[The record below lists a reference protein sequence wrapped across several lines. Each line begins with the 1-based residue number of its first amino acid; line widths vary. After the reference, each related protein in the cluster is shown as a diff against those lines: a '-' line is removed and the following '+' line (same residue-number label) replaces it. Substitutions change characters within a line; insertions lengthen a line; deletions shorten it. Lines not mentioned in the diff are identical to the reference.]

1 MINPLMLVGSKGL
14 LHLFDLGSFHE
25 IFAIS
30 ILNNKFYIKKKMYCV
45 KCKKSTLTEDVQKVV
60 NKNGRPML
68 RGICIVCRKIKTQ
81 FVKSNTGGD
90 LTSSLNSFTSNIKLP
105 WAKFPGEM
113 HIPGMNFAGPGTN
126 LDERLTSTGAYK
138 EWSKPVDR
146 VDNAAYHHDLA
157 YQHFPDTATRNEA
170 DKIMLE
176 QMNAISN
183 PTIRERI
190 ERGIIKPII
199 STKAMFGLSHTTS
212 KNYQRTVK
220 KRNK

>member
-1 MINPLMLVGSKGL
+1 
-14 LHLFDLGSFHE
+14 
-25 IFAIS
+25 
-30 ILNNKFYIKKKMYCV
+30 MYCV
-45 KCKKSTLTEDVQKVV
+45 KCKRKTEAVDIQSVV
-60 NKNGRPML
+60 SKNNRSML
-68 RGICIVCRKIKTQ
+68 RGRCAVCGCTKTQ
-81 FVKSNTGGD
+81 FVAKSTGGD
-90 LTSSLNSFTSNIKLP
+90 LVSSLNSITSKIKLP

-126 LDERLTSTGAYK
+126 LNERLTSTGAYK

-157 YQHFPDTATRNEA
+157 YQHFTDTATRNVA

-176 QMNAISN
+176 QMDAIKD

-199 STKAMFGLSHTTS
+199 STKAKFGLGHVTP
-212 KNYQRTVK
+212 KNSQRALK
-220 KRNK
+220 KSRLKK

>member
-1 MINPLMLVGSKGL
+1 
-14 LHLFDLGSFHE
+14 
-25 IFAIS
+25 
-30 ILNNKFYIKKKMYCV
+30 MYCV
-45 KCKKSTLTEDVQKVV
+45 KCKNKTETVDVQNVV
-60 NKNGRPML
+60 SKNNRPML
-68 RGICIVCRKIKTQ
+68 RGKCAVCETTKTQ
-81 FVKSNTGGD
+81 FVKMSSGGD
-90 LTSSLNSFTSNIKLP
+90 LVSSLNSVTGKMKLP

-126 LDERLTSTGAYK
+126 LDERLTSTGMYK

-157 YQHFPDTATRNEA
+157 YQHFPDTATRNVA

-176 QMNAISN
+176 QMDAIQN

-199 STKAMFGLSHTTS
+199 STKAKFGLGHTTS
-212 KNYQRTVK
+212 KNGRRAVK
-220 KRNK
+220 RQG

>member
-1 MINPLMLVGSKGL
+1 
-14 LHLFDLGSFHE
+14 
-25 IFAIS
+25 
-30 ILNNKFYIKKKMYCV
+30 MYCV
-45 KCKKSTLTEDVQKVV
+45 KCKSQTETKDAQNVV
-60 NKNGRPML
+60 SKNNRPMI
-68 RGICIVCRKIKTQ
+68 RGKCAVCGCTKTQ
-81 FVKSNTGGD
+81 FLKVATGGD
-90 LTSSLNSFTSNIKLP
+90 LVSSLNSVTSKIKLP

-126 LDERLTSTGAYK
+126 LDERLTSTGVYK

-157 YQHFPDTATRNEA
+157 YQHFPDTATRNVA

-176 QMNAISN
+176 QMDAIKD

-199 STKAMFGLSHTTS
+199 STKAKFGLGHTTS
-212 KNYQRTVK
+212 KNCQRAVK
-220 KRNK
+220 KTRLKN

>member
-1 MINPLMLVGSKGL
+1 
-14 LHLFDLGSFHE
+14 
-25 IFAIS
+25 
-30 ILNNKFYIKKKMYCV
+30 MYCV
-45 KCKKSTLTEDVQKVV
+45 RCKNKTETVDVQNFVS
-60 NKNGRPML
+60 KNNRPML
-68 RGICIVCRKIKTQ
+68 RGKCATCGCTKTQ
-81 FVKSNTGGD
+81 FVTSKNIAFGGD
-90 LTSSLNSFTSNIKLP
+90 LVSSLNSVTGKIKLP

-157 YQHFPDTATRNEA
+157 YQHFPDTATRNVA

-176 QMNAISN
+176 QMAAINN

-190 ERGIIKPII
+190 ERGIITPII
-199 STKAMFGLSHTTS
+199 SAKARFGLGHTAS
-212 KNYQRTVK
+212 KNWERAVRKVRIK
-220 KRNK
+220 K

>member
-1 MINPLMLVGSKGL
+1 
-14 LHLFDLGSFHE
+14 
-25 IFAIS
+25 
-30 ILNNKFYIKKKMYCV
+30 MYCV
-45 KCKKSTLTEDVQKVV
+45 KCKSKTETVDAQNVV
-60 NKNGRPML
+60 SKNNRSML
-68 RGICIVCRKIKTQ
+68 RGKCAVCGCTKTQ
-81 FVKSNTGGD
+81 FLKMTTGGD
-90 LTSSLNSFTSNIKLP
+90 LVSSLNSVTGKIKLP

-146 VDNAAYHHDLA
+146 VDNAAFHHDLA
-157 YQHFPDTATRNEA
+157 YQHFPDTATRNVA

-176 QMNAISN
+176 EMNAIKD

-199 STKAMFGLSHTTS
+199 STKVKFGLGHTTS
-212 KNYQRTVK
+212 KNYQRAVK
-220 KRNK
+220 KTRLKN

>member
-1 MINPLMLVGSKGL
+1 
-14 LHLFDLGSFHE
+14 
-25 IFAIS
+25 
-30 ILNNKFYIKKKMYCV
+30 MYCV
-45 KCKKSTLTEDVQKVV
+45 KCKTKTGTVDVQNVV
-60 NKNGRPML
+60 SRNNRPML
-68 RGICIVCRKIKTQ
+68 RGKCDVCGTTKTQ
-81 FVKSNTGGD
+81 FVKMSRGGD
-90 LTSSLNSFTSNIKLP
+90 LVSSLNSVTGKMKLP

-157 YQHFPDTATRNEA
+157 YQHFSDTATRNIA

-176 QMNAISN
+176 QMDAIKD

-199 STKAMFGLSHTTS
+199 STKAKFGLGHTAS
-212 KNYQRTVK
+212 KNYQRAVK
-220 KRNK
+220 KIRLKN

>member
-1 MINPLMLVGSKGL
+1 
-14 LHLFDLGSFHE
+14 
-25 IFAIS
+25 
-30 ILNNKFYIKKKMYCV
+30 MYCV
-45 KCKKSTLTEDVQKVV
+45 KCRIQTETVDKRNFVS
-60 NKNGRPML
+60 KNNRPML
-68 RGICIVCRKIKTQ
+68 RGKCVVCGITKTQ
-81 FVKSNTGGD
+81 FVSADPNMSRGGD
-90 LTSSLNSFTSNIKLP
+90 LVSSLNSVTGKIKLP

-157 YQHFPDTATRNEA
+157 YQHFTDTANRNVA

-176 QMNAISN
+176 QMNAIKD
-183 PTIRERI
+183 PTFRERI

-199 STKAMFGLSHTTS
+199 STKAMFGLGHTAS
-212 KNYQRTVK
+212 KNCQRAVK
-220 KRNK
+220 KPRLKG